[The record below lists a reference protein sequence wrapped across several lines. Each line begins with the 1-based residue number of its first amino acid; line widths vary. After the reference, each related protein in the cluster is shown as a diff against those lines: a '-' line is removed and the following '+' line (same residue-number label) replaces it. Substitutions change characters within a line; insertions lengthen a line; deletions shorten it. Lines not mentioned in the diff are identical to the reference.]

1 MRNVQLCLMIYIM
14 SSRKLILIQYDKV
27 FQIKYQ
33 AVKKLENFYFL
44 IPNAWNNAKRI
55 KNC

>member
-1 MRNVQLCLMIYIM
+1 MRNVQLCLVIYIM

-44 IPNAWNNAKRI
+44 IFNAWNNAKRI